1 MAARA
6 GSVHLISSM
15 DRKPSRKGGARPR
28 PKQPHPV
35 PQGPPF
41 SIKCLLTTG
50 CPPEAHNQSQLKH
63 TASSRPK
70 HTQTLGGRSATP
82 PTQELT
88 SFPVWAGQQHVIATT
103 SASNHR
109 QLPSSRTG
117 PSIAP
122 PYSASL
128 TDMASPLTS
137 CHAPKASSRG
147 SKVTTASG
155 TRPPIAEAKSQAPM
169 SKHWPVK
176 PRPIGSNKTCINAH
190 AHTPHS
196 ARNTPTRL
204 IRPI

>member
-88 SFPVWAGQQHVIATT
+88 SFLCGRSNNT
-103 SASNHR
+103 SSQPHPLQTIVSFRTAVQAPRSHR
-109 QLPSSRTG
+109 VQCLINRHGLTFDLLPR
-117 PSIAP
+117 
-122 PYSASL
+122 
-128 TDMASPLTS
+128 
-137 CHAPKASSRG
+137 PKASWPG

-155 TRPPIAEAKSQAPM
+155 TRPPIAAAKSPAPM
-169 SKHWPVK
+169 SKHWP
-176 PRPIGSNKTCINAH
+176 REA
-190 AHTPHS
+190 TPN
-196 ARNTPTRL
+196 RKQ
-204 IRPI
+204 